1 MAKKM
6 EMKNM
11 FEKIWNRKTETT
23 ETKES
28 LTLELK
34 TLTKQQSNIEKVVAE
49 KILVITALSADPRNA
64 KVQSIQEEALTTL
77 EEMLVDVTQKVIDT
91 QVSICRY

>member
-1 MAKKM
+1 
-6 EMKNM
+6 M

-28 LTLELK
+28 LTLEL
-34 TLTKQQSNIEKVVAE
+34 SNLEERKEYMEEVMAE

-64 KVQSIQEEALTTL
+64 KVQKIQEKAYTDIDKLL
-77 EEMLVDVTQKVIDT
+77 VQVVEEITKTEVA
-91 QVSICRY
+91 ICKYY

>member
-34 TLTKQQSNIEKVVAE
+34 AKQKQQSNIAKVIAE
-49 KILVITALSADPRNA
+49 KILVITNLSADPRNA
-64 KVQSIQEEALTTL
+64 NVQAIEEEALTTL